1 VHPGGRGGA
10 APLMPTL
17 GVKRRM
23 IKKIILF
30 IYIAFLLL
38 FAASSIISV
47 WLSDP
52 LIILAIEV
60 ITDLIIV
67 SGVILFVKKV
77 RYKPWAFML
86 ALSIIFQIFIFIQYP
101 SQEISEFFLW
111 TVILAPAVLMNIQVT
126 GLFNSQM
133 GLGKAT
139 LP

>member
-1 VHPGGRGGA
+1 
-10 APLMPTL
+10 
-17 GVKRRM
+17 M

-77 RYKPWAFML
+77 RYKPWAF
-86 ALSIIFQIFIFIQYP
+86 IIFQIFIFIQYP